1 MSICAAIAAQGQDL
15 FERMIF
21 MAKRRDVYPSV
32 EANGRKG
39 AERIAAMYSP
49 GGEYYRPGNKVHIE
63 HGEIPCW
70 GSNIPGS
77 DSYGKSEP
85 GYRVIVENDN

>member
-1 MSICAAIAAQGQDL
+1 
-15 FERMIF
+15 
-21 MAKRRDVYPSV
+21 MAKRKDVYPTC
-32 EANGRKG
+32 EANGMEG
-39 AERIAAMYSP
+39 AQRAAARHLP
-49 GGEYYRPGNKVHIE
+49 GGDLYRPGNKVRIE

-77 DSYGKSEP
+77 DSWGKSEP